1 MYDTLLQ
8 LPLFQ
13 GLAHEDFTNI
23 LGKVKLHFTKHKA
36 GETLVK
42 KGTTCGQ
49 LIFILNGEIASSTS
63 STDNSYTFTEYFQAP
78 YLIEPQSL
86 FGMNTSY
93 VSTHIARTEVNT
105 VTISKAFVMNDLFR
119 YEIFR
124 LNYMNIISNRA
135 QTCYNRLWTKVPEKL
150 EARIAD
156 FILSHI
162 ERPSGEKILKIK
174 MEELANAIN
183 DTRLGVSKALN
194 GMQRPVGITPG
205 RNSDSGYREV
215 GSLKPLSITVRL
227 FQFRKRTFIPLKSF
241 ASIRTGRIISFI
253 IRP

>member
-119 YEIFR
+119 YE
-124 LNYMNIISNRA
+124 SSG
-135 QTCYNRLWTKVPEKL
+135 
-150 EARIAD
+150 EARSAD
-156 FILSHI
+156 RRFYPLPHRTSF
-162 ERPSGEKILKIK
+162 RRK
-174 MEELANAIN
+174 
-183 DTRLGVSKALN
+183 DTEN
-194 GMQRPVGITPG
+194 QDG
-205 RNSDSGYREV
+205 RTC
-215 GSLKPLSITVRL
+215 KCH
-227 FQFRKRTFIPLKSF
+227 Q
-241 ASIRTGRIISFI
+241 
-253 IRP
+253 